1 MLVAIVECIF
11 LRLIC
16 SINNAVARFET
27 LTDDTVVVIILDL
40 WDFDLWL
47 LACICITNTMLRAIN
62 KYHTGCLDERI
73 RVVATTCIMR

>member
-1 MLVAIVECIF
+1 MI
-11 LRLIC
+11 
-16 SINNAVARFET
+16 INNAVARFET

-47 LACICITNTMLRAIN
+47 LACISITNTMLRAIN